1 MVKIDK
7 ETKENNLPKE
17 NNKKEP
23 SWQPKTD
30 CQRQR
35 WASSKLN
42 APTAIDIAFY

>member
-7 ETKENNLPKE
+7 ETMENNLPKE

-30 CQRQR
+30 VKGKDGQ
-35 WASSKLN
+35 ANS
-42 APTAIDIAFY
+42 D